1 MMQKTKCLLLIFDGM
16 GDRPVAELG
25 GLTPLEA
32 AETPNLDAMAK
43 RGING
48 IMDPIA
54 PGIRPGSD
62 ASHLSYLG
70 ADPYVWYTGRGPF
83 EAAGIGLDV
92 RPGDVAFRCNF
103 ATVDEKMAIV
113 DRRAGRITEGTHEL
127 AQAIDG
133 MEIQGVKVIFKESV
147 AHRGALILRGSG
159 LGHKVSDVDPHD
171 TGGPVRRCEALD
183 ADSRK
188 TASVI
193 NEFVRISHERLEK
206 HRVNVERR
214 KKGLLPANALLPR
227 GAGVLKEIPSFK
239 QRFGLSAAA
248 IAEVGLISGVAKIVG
263 LDVIEVAG
271 STGGLDTDTKALGSA
286 AVSALG
292 RYDFVMMNV
301 KGCDIA
307 GHDGQPKAKVAMIER
322 LDQMIGE
329 IMPLIGEGTYVA
341 VTADH
346 STPVSVKNH
355 SGDPVPLCIVGRGVR
370 PDDVT
375 EFGERSCSKGGMGR
389 ITGKDLM
396 NVLLDLMDRAPMFG
410 A

>member
-1 MMQKTKCLLLIFDGM
+1 MQDTKCLLLIFDGM

-32 AETPNLDAMAK
+32 AQTPNLDAMAK

-62 ASHLSYLG
+62 TSHLSYLG
-70 ADPYVWYTGRGPF
+70 ADPYQWYTGRGPF

-103 ATVDEKMAIV
+103 ATVDDKMVIV
-113 DRRAGRITEGTHEL
+113 DRRAGRITEGTREL

-147 AHRGALILRGSG
+147 AHRGALILRGTG
-159 LGHKVSDVDPHD
+159 LGQSVSDVDPHD
-171 TGGPVRRCEALD
+171 VGGPVRRCEALD
-183 ADSRK
+183 AGSRK
-188 TASVI
+188 TANVV
-193 NEFVRISHERLEK
+193 NDFVRISHERLEK
-206 HRVNVERR
+206 HRVNIERT

-239 QRFGLSAAA
+239 ERFGLSAAA
-248 IAEVGLISGVAKIVG
+248 IAEVGLISGVAKILG
-263 LDVIEVAG
+263 LDVIEVGG
-271 STGGLDTDTKALGSA
+271 STGGLDTDTRALGSA

-292 RYDFVMMNV
+292 RYDFVMINI

-307 GHDGQPKAKVAMIER
+307 GHDGDPKAKVVMIQR
-322 LDQMIGE
+322 LDQMVGQ
-329 IMPLIGEGTYVA
+329 IMPSIGEGTYVA

-375 EFGERSCSKGGMGR
+375 EFGERSCSKGGLGR
-389 ITGKDLM
+389 IAGKDLM

>member
-1 MMQKTKCLLLIFDGM
+1 MENTKCLLLIFDGM
-16 GDRPVAELG
+16 GDRPVAELA

-32 AETPNLDAMAK
+32 AQTPNLDAMAR

-54 PGIRPGSD
+54 PGVRPGSD
-62 ASHLSYLG
+62 TSHLSYLG
-70 ADPYVWYTGRGPF
+70 ADPYQWYTGRGPF

-103 ATVDEKMAIV
+103 ATVDDKMLIV

-133 MEIQGVKVIFKESV
+133 MEIRGVKVIFKESV

-159 LGHKVSDVDPHD
+159 LGQSVSDVDPHD
-171 TGGPVRRCEALD
+171 VGGPVRRCEALD
-183 ADSRK
+183 AGSKK
-188 TASVI
+188 TAGVV
-193 NEFVRISHERLEK
+193 NDFVRISHERLEN
-206 HRVNVERR
+206 HPVNIER
-214 KKGLLPANALLPR
+214 KKRGLLPANALLPR
-227 GAGVLKEIPSFK
+227 GAGVLKQIPSFK
-239 QRFGLSAAA
+239 ERFGLSAAA
-248 IAEVGLISGVAKIVG
+248 IAEVGLISGVAKILG

-271 STGGLDTDTKALGSA
+271 STGGLDTDTKAMGGA
-286 AVSALG
+286 AISALD
-292 RYDFVMMNV
+292 RYDFVMMNI

-307 GHDGQPKAKVAMIER
+307 GHDGDPKAKVGMIQR
-322 LDQMIGE
+322 LDQMVGQM
-329 IMPLIGEGTYVA
+329 MPSMGEGTHVA

-355 SGDPVPLCIVGRGVR
+355 SGDPVPLCIVGKGVR
-370 PDDVT
+370 ADDVT
-375 EFGERSCSKGGMGR
+375 EFGERACSKGGLGR
-389 ITGKDLM
+389 IKGKDLM